1 MADQAYPI
9 EEITQ
14 QVLKLLQ
21 QTSEGVS
28 EYEFIKTLQKQEIV
42 GFPDV
47 PLSDLL
53 ALFKMHYLLHHV
65 LYRLRQQLWQQQQ
78 AHLLIDPLAT
88 RLLPYQAQQS
98 GIGEYDAL
106 SNYYDDL
113 SHIETVKVEEVAD
126 LLAQFWQRVNAKDER
141 QDALRVL
148 SLEEPVNYATIKH
161 RYRQLVQQHHP
172 DKGGDKEMLQTLN
185 HALSVLEQYYA
196 PKPVPLAK

>member
-1 MADQAYPI
+1 MLKHAYPI
-9 EEITQ
+9 EDITA
-14 QVLKLLQ
+14 QVITLLQ
-21 QTSEGVS
+21 QHPEGVS
-28 EYEFIKTLQKQEIV
+28 EYSFIKHLQKQEIT

-65 LYRLRQQLWQQQQ
+65 LYRLRHSLWQQQQ

-88 RLLPYQAQQS
+88 RLFPYQAQQS
-98 GIGEYDAL
+98 GIGEYDAI
-106 SNYYDDL
+106 SSYYDDL
-113 SHIETVKVEEVAD
+113 SRIETVKVEEVTS
-126 LLAQFWQRVNAKDER
+126 LLAQFWQRVNAKDDR
-141 QDALRVL
+141 HDALQVL
-148 SLEEPVNYATIKH
+148 SLEEPVDYTTIKH

-196 PKPVPLAK
+196 PKQVPLTK